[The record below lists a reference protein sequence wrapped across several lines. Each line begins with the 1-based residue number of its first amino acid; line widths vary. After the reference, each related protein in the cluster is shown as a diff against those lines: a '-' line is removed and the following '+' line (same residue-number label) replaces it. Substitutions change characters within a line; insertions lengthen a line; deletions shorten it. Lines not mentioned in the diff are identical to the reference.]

1 MTGGSADKFYE
12 SQEKMIATLKEQL
25 QSISPDEIDKE
36 STLKNAVNKQ
46 LQEVRKV
53 VASAVRG
60 AFPTN
65 RHKLDQAVSVRKYK
79 SIWGGN
85 VNIYNGRGKAGAGV
99 SILKNRVRHRYV
111 SERTKQVESYVGKDR
126 AFILRALEMGN
137 REVRVAGSRGNKR
150 GGSGSRGMLTA
161 RNFFADSA
169 PKVTEA
175 AQQQIER
182 VIETIQKHN
191 WDSYGK

>member
-25 QSISPDEIDKE
+25 QSISPKEIDKE
-36 STLKNAVNKQ
+36 STLKNVINKQ
-46 LQEVRKV
+46 LNDVRTAV
-53 VASAVRG
+53 RGAVRG

-85 VNIYNGRGKAGAGV
+85 VNIYNGRGQAGAGLT
-99 SILKNRVRHRYV
+99 IIKTRKRNRYV

-137 REVRVAGSRGNKR
+137 RDVRVAGSRGNNR
-150 GGSGSRGMLTA
+150 GGHGSRGMLTA

-182 VIETIQKHN
+182 VVETIQKHN